1 MASGAKEV
9 ESMSSETPTI
19 EADPSWPAWAEWY
32 AVEYAW
38 GERWVYEREPT
49 LSSAAPYWIS
59 KHGRKTTVGK
69 GRKDDPFWFTS
80 LRRIVRTPKEA
91 APKLTAFSELFV
103 VFKATHLLAERLTL
117 LGHAAYA
124 RKVLIEA
131 NVPVPALV
139 EREATGV
146 DKEETKDA

>member
-1 MASGAKEV
+1 MN
-9 ESMSSETPTI
+9 ETPTI

-32 AVEYAW
+32 AVDYSGTRWLYGDEPRVGTHLAAW
-38 GERWVYEREPT
+38 
-49 LSSAAPYWIS
+49 
-59 KHGRKTTVGK
+59 TTG
-69 GRKDDPFWFTS
+69 GQYTCIRGHCASDPFWFRS
-80 LRRIVRTPKEA
+80 KRRIVRTPKEA

-103 VFKATHLLAERLTL
+103 AFKATHLLAERLTL

-124 RKVLIEA
+124 LKVLVDA

-146 DKEETKDA
+146 DKEDNQDA